1 MPRKKKSA
9 IEREQA
15 SSMVN
20 DWEKDNGGLDD
31 NQRATLQRMIEL
43 NSNTAQQD
51 VRRVDYYS
59 GNEKKYERSTQPIQ
73 VRNEN
78 TGSLVKKK
86 KEVFALKEGQEEE
99 PLENVY
105 QNLAFDKNNEDHRK
119 PPERNPFLDQI
130 KAANSIS
137 QSTSTD
143 WMKQQE
149 EASRTNRMM
158 STIDR
163 IAKKPPSQEGG
174 FLDDLKFAAGK
185 FGEMIK
191 PPEGKTRQ
199 EVWDEYMKDGG
210 KSRGTKEVNRFANRA
225 MDSTLLNAPSA
236 AMKKV
241 RGQDAVDWQDHREG
255 VGENVADFVSTGIGY
270 VLPGAGAANVA
281 GKLGMAAKV
290 GENTSKLGKIGKY
303 AKEGAVTGALL
314 AGAETPAKAYVNPEQ
329 TVGDHFKRIGVETA
343 AGAAIT
349 PLAHGLMN
357 AVQNLR
363 KTKGQTSNVSDD
375 VIQQERHQRELTN
388 QAAEEQALQDTR
400 IKNEPESLPIQS
412 ELESNTFFKEYNDA
426 VNEQYKYLKNSS
438 GKGVEPGG
446 IIRDELGDVV
456 NRYGRISNNPSWY
469 QEFYKANGRK
479 PNNTELR
486 ELAESHVRNGYQE
499 NGVDIPSWSPSS
511 VKKIDE
517 QIEQATALIKQNP
530 SDQEA
535 LQPVIDALKQERE
548 IGLQK
553 FYTELNGKKPYS
565 NGELP
570 DDVQAMRHAPPV
582 IQSAMAPDGRTI
594 TQKKLMDSF
603 RDNVGITIRTGRMG
617 VGDDAVSGIY
627 KNSPEVIRTRDYG
640 DLETLAH
647 ETGHHLDKK
656 FGLND
661 PKFDDEFMKLGAHT
675 SGQNYTPEQIR
686 QEGMAEFMR
695 RYLLNPAMAEQEA
708 PAFMKHFQNTIPED
722 VQKGLQKVQED
733 AQIWANQG
741 DEARFRGKINVN
753 EKPKGLERVKQVL
766 QKLPKT
772 KEEFYTDVMD
782 RLYPISKAEKEILG
796 GELADASSSPYKKA
810 RLAAGTPKKAQMKV
824 EEFRNIFGDSN
835 VDMADIRDYVT
846 AIHAQDLEKQGIK
859 TGFTPEEIEKTI
871 TKFDKPEIQE
881 AHQKI
886 KEYND
891 SLLDM
896 LVDGQM
902 LSKDAVAA
910 MREKHPNYMPFNRYF
925 DEEGVGEG
933 FGGGKGF
940 VDVTNPVKRIE
951 GSSRNVIDPF
961 ESIVKNTF
969 KSMQAIERNKVGL
982 SLADLAEKEGAGKW
996 IERLAGD
1003 GKESVAKE
1011 NIVTV
1016 FRNGEKEQ
1024 YQLAPELYR
1033 AVKAMDKEVTNKFIL
1048 AASKPSDWLRA
1059 GATLTP
1065 EFALRN
1071 PIRDQF
1077 AAYVVSDTGYNPF
1090 DFVKGLK
1097 EVGKKK
1103 FGKGS
1108 ELYDDWVKQGGAY
1121 GGYLSADRDLLKEQL
1136 SGLEKQES
1144 GLPKAIQAITA
1155 PINPKNWLKVLQNIS
1170 EVSEEA
1176 TKVGA
1181 YHKGLKKGL
1190 TPEESAYQARDL
1202 MDFNRMG
1209 NSMQSANRVFT
1220 FLNAN
1225 LQGKDKLI
1233 RSMKEHPIRTSARIA
1248 GSTLPPSALAIA
1260 SYANANDKQKEMM
1273 DNMPGQEKDTYWSY
1287 AIPGTDKVGRIPK
1300 PFDISLLANTVERA
1314 NKYREGDQY
1323 AFDGFDKTVNDAVK
1337 VPWIPTTLQ
1346 PIVENM
1352 ANYSFFRDGPIVPK
1366 RDEKNSPKEQYGP
1379 NRSLTA
1385 REMASALDKIGIE
1398 ASPYKIDNVYKGY
1411 TAGLGQF
1418 PLKGLDRAISLLS
1431 NKDVP
1436 TPIAQEWNES
1446 TPGAKAFFVNGQGGG
1461 QVMED
1466 YYNIMD
1472 EQQAIQADSKKN
1484 EEDASNAEEM
1494 KAFNRIDRDMAK
1506 LRKEYYVVKSDTA
1519 MNPEVKRSELDRLD
1533 EEMRAL
1539 AREGITIFRPDY
1551 K

>member
-1 MPRKKKSA
+1 MPRKKKSD

-15 SSMVN
+15 SSMVK

-59 GNEKKYERSTQPIQ
+59 GNQDKYERSTQPIQ

-86 KEVFALKEGQEEE
+86 EIFALKEGQEEE
-99 PLENVY
+99 PVENVY
-105 QNLAFDKNNEDHRK
+105 QNLEFDKNNEDHRK

-163 IAKKPPSQEGG
+163 IAKQPPQEGG
-174 FLDDLKFAAGK
+174 FFDDLKFGAKK

-210 KSRGTKEVNRFANRA
+210 KSRGTKEVNRFANRT

-270 VLPGAGAANVA
+270 VLPGAGAAQVA

-290 GENTSKLGKIGKY
+290 GENTSKLGKIGQY
-303 AKEGAVTGALL
+303 AKEGAVTGALI

-329 TVGDHFKRIGVETA
+329 TVGAHLKRIGIETA

-363 KTKGQTSNVSDD
+363 KTKGHTSNVADD
-375 VIQQERHQRELTN
+375 FIQQERQQRELVN
-388 QAAEEQALQDTR
+388 QAAEEQALQHTR
-400 IKNEPESLPIQS
+400 IKNEPESLPIQAAS
-412 ELESNTFFKEYNDA
+412 EST
-426 VNEQYKYLKNSS
+426 
-438 GKGVEPGG
+438 
-446 IIRDELGDVV
+446 
-456 NRYGRISNNPSWY
+456 PS
-469 QEFYKANGRK
+469 
-479 PNNTELR
+479 L
-486 ELAESHVRNGYQE
+486 
-499 NGVDIPSWSPSS
+499 
-511 VKKIDE
+511 
-517 QIEQATALIKQNP
+517 EQAIESVAKQ
-530 SDQEA
+530 
-535 LQPVIDALKQERE
+535 
-548 IGLQK
+548 
-553 FYTELNGKKPYS
+553 KKKASS

-570 DDVQAMRHAPPV
+570 DDVQAMRNAPPV
-582 IQSAMAPDGRTI
+582 IQSAMAPDGRMI

-603 RDNVGITIRTGRMG
+603 RDNVGITLRTGRMG

-661 PKFDDEFMKLGAHT
+661 PKFDDELMKLGSHT
-675 SGQNYTPEQIR
+675 SGQSYTPEQIR

-695 RYLLNPAMAEQEA
+695 RYLLNPAMAEQKA

-722 VQKGLQKVQED
+722 VQKGLKKVQED

-766 QKLPKT
+766 QKLPNS
-772 KEEFYTDVMD
+772 KEELYTDVID

-796 GELADASSSPYKKA
+796 GELADASVSPYKKA

-824 EEFRNIFGDSN
+824 EEFRNIFGDSK

-846 AIHAQDLEKQGIK
+846 ATHARDLEKQGIK
-859 TGFTPEEIEKTI
+859 TGFTPDEIEKTI
-871 TKFDKPEIQE
+871 AKFDNPEIQA

-886 KEYND
+886 KAYND

-896 LVDGQM
+896 LVEGNM
-902 LSKDAVAA
+902 LSKDAVTA

-940 VDVTNPVKRIE
+940 VDLTNPVKRIE

-982 SLADLAEKEGAGKW
+982 ALADLAENEGAGKW
-996 IERLAGD
+996 IEKLAGD

-1016 FRNGEKEQ
+1016 FQNGEKQQ

-1108 ELYDDWVKQGGAY
+1108 EVYDDWVNQGGAY

-1144 GLPKAIQAITA
+1144 GLPKAIKAITA
-1155 PINPKNWLKVLQNIS
+1155 PVNPKNWLKVLQNIS

-1181 YHKGLKKGL
+1181 YNKGLKKGL

-1209 NSMQSANRVFT
+1209 NSMQSANRIFT

-1225 LQGKDKLI
+1225 VQGKDKLI
-1233 RSMKEHPIRTSARIA
+1233 RAMREHPVRTSARIA
-1248 GSTLPPSALAIA
+1248 ASTLPPSALAIA
-1260 SYANANDKQKEMM
+1260 SYANANDKQIEMM
-1273 DNMPGQEKDTYWSY
+1273 DNMPQQEKDTYWSY

-1379 NRSLTA
+1379 NTSLTA

-1398 ASPYKIDNVYKGY
+1398 ASPYKIDNLYKGY

-1418 PLKGLDRAISLLS
+1418 PLKGLDSAISLIS

-1446 TPGAKAFFVNGQGGG
+1446 TLGAKAFFVNGQGGG

-1494 KAFNRIDRDMAK
+1494 KAFNRIDREMAK
-1506 LRKEYYVVKSDTA
+1506 LRKEYYVVKSNTE

-1533 EEMRAL
+1533 EEMRTL
-1539 AREGITIFRPDY
+1539 AREGITVFRPDY

>member
-1 MPRKKKSA
+1 MPRKKKSD

-15 SSMVN
+15 FSMVK

-31 NQRATLQRMIEL
+31 NQRAALQRMIEL

-86 KEVFALKEGQEEE
+86 KEIFALRNGEEDE

-163 IAKKPPSQEGG
+163 IAKQPPQEGG
-174 FLDDLKFAAGK
+174 FFDDLKFGAK
-185 FGEMIK
+185 KLGEMIK

-210 KSRGTKEVNRFANRA
+210 KSRGTKEVNRFANRT

-255 VGENVADFVSTGIGY
+255 VGENIADFVSTGIGY
-270 VLPGAGAANVA
+270 VLPGAGAANIA

-290 GENTSKLGKIGKY
+290 GENTSRLGKIGQY
-303 AKEGAVTGALL
+303 AKEGATTGALI

-329 TVGDHFKRIGVETA
+329 TVGDHLKRIGVETA

-349 PLAHGLMN
+349 PLVHELGN
-357 AVQNLR
+357 AIKSLR
-363 KTKGQTSNVSDD
+363 KTKGDTSNVSDD
-375 VIQQERHQRELTN
+375 VIQQERHQRELNN
-388 QAAEEQALQDTR
+388 QTAEEQALQDTR
-400 IKNEPESLPIQS
+400 IKNEPESLPIQAAS
-412 ELESNTFFKEYNDA
+412 ESA
-426 VNEQYKYLKNSS
+426 
-438 GKGVEPGG
+438 
-446 IIRDELGDVV
+446 
-456 NRYGRISNNPSWY
+456 PS
-469 QEFYKANGRK
+469 
-479 PNNTELR
+479 L
-486 ELAESHVRNGYQE
+486 
-499 NGVDIPSWSPSS
+499 
-511 VKKIDE
+511 
-517 QIEQATALIKQNP
+517 EQAIESVAKQ
-530 SDQEA
+530 
-535 LQPVIDALKQERE
+535 
-548 IGLQK
+548 
-553 FYTELNGKKPYS
+553 KKKASS

-603 RDNVGITIRTGRMG
+603 RDNVGITLRTGRIG

-661 PKFDDEFMKLGAHT
+661 PKFDDELMKLGAHT

-766 QKLPKT
+766 QKLPNSR
-772 KEEFYTDVMD
+772 EELYTDVMD

-796 GELADASSSPYKKA
+796 GELADASVSPYKKA

-824 EEFRNIFGDSN
+824 EEFRNIFGDSK

-846 AIHAQDLEKQGIK
+846 ATHARDLEKQGIK
-859 TGFTPEEIEKTI
+859 TGFTPDEIEKTI
-871 TKFDKPEIQE
+871 AKFDNPEIQA

-886 KEYND
+886 KAYND

-896 LVDGQM
+896 LVEGNM
-902 LSKDAVAA
+902 LSKDAVTA

-940 VDVTNPVKRIE
+940 VDLTNPIKRIE

-982 SLADLAEKEGAGKW
+982 ALADLAENEGAGKW
-996 IERLAGD
+996 IEKLAGD

-1016 FRNGEKEQ
+1016 FRNGEKQQ

-1033 AVKAMDKEVTNKFIL
+1033 AVKAMDKEVTNKFVL
-1048 AASKPSDWLRA
+1048 AAGKPSDWLRA

-1077 AAYVVSDTGYNPF
+1077 ASYVVSDTGYNPF

-1108 ELYDDWVKQGGAY
+1108 ELYDDWVNQGGAY

-1144 GLPKAIQAITA
+1144 GLPKAIKAITA
-1155 PINPKNWLKVLQNIS
+1155 PVNPKNWLKVLQNIS

-1181 YHKGLKKGL
+1181 YNKGLKKGL

-1209 NSMQSANRVFT
+1209 NSMQSANRIFT

-1225 LQGKDKLI
+1225 VQGKDKLI
-1233 RSMKEHPIRTSARIA
+1233 RAMKEHPVRTSARIA

-1273 DNMPGQEKDTYWSY
+1273 DNMPQQEKDTYWSY

-1379 NRSLTA
+1379 NTSLTA
-1385 REMASALDKIGIE
+1385 REMASVLDKIGIE
-1398 ASPYKIDNVYKGY
+1398 ASPYKIDNLYKGY

-1418 PLKGLDRAISLLS
+1418 PLKGLDSAISLIS

-1494 KAFNRIDRDMAK
+1494 KAFNRIDREMAK
-1506 LRKEYYVVKSDTA
+1506 LRKEYYVVKSDTE

-1533 EEMRAL
+1533 EEMRTL
-1539 AREGITIFRPDY
+1539 AREGITVFRPDY

>member
-1 MPRKKKSA
+1 MPRKKKSD

-15 SSMVN
+15 SSMVK

-59 GNEKKYERSTQPIQ
+59 GNQDKYERSTQPIQ

-86 KEVFALKEGQEEE
+86 KEIFALKNGEEDE
-99 PLENVY
+99 PVENVY
-105 QNLAFDKNNEDHRK
+105 QNLEFDKNNEDHRK

-149 EASRTNRMM
+149 EASRTKRMM
-158 STIDR
+158 STIDS
-163 IAKKPPSQEGG
+163 ISKKPPSQEGG

-210 KSRGTKEVNRFANRA
+210 KSRGMKEVNRFANRT

-255 VGENVADFVSTGIGY
+255 VGENIADFVSMGIGY

-290 GENTSKLGKIGKY
+290 GENTSKLGKIGQY
-303 AKEGAVTGALL
+303 AKEGAVTGALI

-329 TVGDHFKRIGVETA
+329 TVGDHLKRIGIETA
-343 AGAAIT
+343 AGATIT

-363 KTKGQTSNVSDD
+363 KTKGHTSNVADD
-375 VIQQERHQRELTN
+375 FIQQERQQRELVN
-388 QAAEEQALQDTR
+388 QAVEEQVLQDTR
-400 IKNEPESLPIQS
+400 IKNKPIQAAS
-412 ELESNTFFKEYNDA
+412 EFT
-426 VNEQYKYLKNSS
+426 
-438 GKGVEPGG
+438 
-446 IIRDELGDVV
+446 
-456 NRYGRISNNPSWY
+456 PS
-469 QEFYKANGRK
+469 
-479 PNNTELR
+479 L
-486 ELAESHVRNGYQE
+486 
-499 NGVDIPSWSPSS
+499 
-511 VKKIDE
+511 
-517 QIEQATALIKQNP
+517 EQAIESVAKQ
-530 SDQEA
+530 
-535 LQPVIDALKQERE
+535 
-548 IGLQK
+548 
-553 FYTELNGKKPYS
+553 KKKSSS

-570 DDVQAMRHAPPV
+570 DDVQAMRNAPPV

-603 RDNVGITIRTGRMG
+603 RDNVGITLRTGRMG

-661 PKFDDEFMKLGAHT
+661 PKFDDELMKLGSHT

-708 PAFMKHFQNTIPED
+708 PTFMKHFQNTIPED
-722 VQKGLQKVQED
+722 VQKGLKKVQED

-741 DEARFRGKINVN
+741 DEARFRVKINVN

-766 QKLPKT
+766 QKLPNS

-796 GELADASSSPYKKA
+796 GELADASVSPYKKA

-824 EEFRNIFGDSN
+824 EEFRNIFGDSK

-846 AIHAQDLEKQGIK
+846 ATHARDLEKQGIK
-859 TGFTPEEIEKTI
+859 TGFTPDEIEKTI
-871 TKFDKPEIQE
+871 AKFDNPEIQA

-886 KEYND
+886 KAYND

-896 LVDGQM
+896 LVEGNM

-940 VDVTNPVKRIE
+940 VDLTNPIKRIE

-982 SLADLAEKEGAGKW
+982 ALADLAENEGAGKW
-996 IERLAGD
+996 IEKLAGD

-1016 FRNGEKEQ
+1016 FRNGEKQQ

-1090 DFVKGLK
+1090 DFVKGLE

-1108 ELYDDWVKQGGAY
+1108 ELYDDWVNQGGAY

-1144 GLPKAIQAITA
+1144 GLPKAIKAITA
-1155 PINPKNWLKVLQNIS
+1155 PVNPKNWLKVLQNIS

-1181 YHKGLKKGL
+1181 YNKGLKKGL

-1209 NSMQSANRVFT
+1209 NSMQSANRIFT

-1225 LQGKDKLI
+1225 VQGKDKLI
-1233 RSMKEHPIRTSARIA
+1233 RSMKEHPVRTSARIA

-1260 SYANANDKQKEMM
+1260 SYASANDKQKEMM
-1273 DNMPGQEKDTYWSY
+1273 DNMPQQEKDTYWSY

-1379 NRSLTA
+1379 NTSLTA

-1398 ASPYKIDNVYKGY
+1398 ASPYKIDNLYKGY

-1418 PLKGLDRAISLLS
+1418 PLKGLDSAISLIS

-1494 KAFNRIDRDMAK
+1494 KAFNRIDREMAK
-1506 LRKEYYVVKSDTA
+1506 LRKEYYVVKSDTE

-1533 EEMRAL
+1533 EEMRTL
-1539 AREGITIFRPDY
+1539 AREGITVFRPDY

>member
-1 MPRKKKSA
+1 MPRKKKSD

-15 SSMVN
+15 SSMVK

-59 GNEKKYERSTQPIQ
+59 GNQDKYEKNTQSIQ

-78 TGSLVKKK
+78 TGNLVKKK
-86 KEVFALKEGQEEE
+86 KEIFALKEGQEEE

-105 QNLAFDKNNEDHRK
+105 QSLEFDKNNEDHRK

-163 IAKKPPSQEGG
+163 IAKQPPQEGG
-174 FLDDLKFAAGK
+174 FFDDLKFGAKK

-210 KSRGTKEVNRFANRA
+210 KSRGTKEVNRFVNRT

-255 VGENVADFVSTGIGY
+255 VGENIADFVSTGIGY

-281 GKLGMAAKV
+281 GKLGMAVKV
-290 GENTSKLGKIGKY
+290 GENTSKLSKIGQY
-303 AKEGAVTGALL
+303 AKEGAVTGALI

-329 TVGDHFKRIGVETA
+329 TVGDHLKRIGVETA

-363 KTKGQTSNVSDD
+363 KTKGHTSNVSDD

-388 QAAEEQALQDTR
+388 QVAVEQALQDTR
-400 IKNEPESLPIQS
+400 IKNEPESLPIQATS
-412 ELESNTFFKEYNDA
+412 ESA
-426 VNEQYKYLKNSS
+426 
-438 GKGVEPGG
+438 
-446 IIRDELGDVV
+446 
-456 NRYGRISNNPSWY
+456 PS
-469 QEFYKANGRK
+469 
-479 PNNTELR
+479 L
-486 ELAESHVRNGYQE
+486 
-499 NGVDIPSWSPSS
+499 
-511 VKKIDE
+511 
-517 QIEQATALIKQNP
+517 EQAIESVAKQ
-530 SDQEA
+530 
-535 LQPVIDALKQERE
+535 
-548 IGLQK
+548 
-553 FYTELNGKKPYS
+553 KKKASS

-603 RDNVGITIRTGRMG
+603 RDNVGITLRTGRMG

-627 KNSPEVIRTRDYG
+627 KNSPEVIRTRNYG

-661 PKFDDEFMKLGAHT
+661 PKFDDELMKLGAHT

-722 VQKGLQKVQED
+722 VQKGLQNVQED

-796 GELADASSSPYKKA
+796 GELADASVSPYKKA

-824 EEFRNIFGDSN
+824 EEFRNIFGDSK

-846 AIHAQDLEKQGIK
+846 ATHARDLEKQGIK
-859 TGFTPEEIEKTI
+859 TGFTPDEIEKTI
-871 TKFDKPEIQE
+871 TKFDNPEIQA

-886 KEYND
+886 KAYND

-896 LVDGQM
+896 LVEGNM
-902 LSKDAVAA
+902 LSKDAVTA

-925 DEEGVGEG
+925 DEEGVSEG

-940 VDVTNPVKRIE
+940 VDLTNPIKRIE
-951 GSSRNVIDPF
+951 GSGRNVIDPF

-982 SLADLAEKEGAGKW
+982 ALADLAENEGAGKW
-996 IERLAGD
+996 IEKLAGD

-1016 FRNGEKEQ
+1016 FRNGEKQQ

-1108 ELYDDWVKQGGAY
+1108 EVYDDWVNQGGAY

-1144 GLPKAIQAITA
+1144 GLPKAIKAITA
-1155 PINPKNWLKVLQNIS
+1155 PVNPKNWLKVLQNIS

-1181 YHKGLKKGL
+1181 YNKGLKKGL

-1209 NSMQSANRVFT
+1209 NSMQSANRIFT

-1225 LQGKDKLI
+1225 VQGKDKLI
-1233 RSMKEHPIRTSARIA
+1233 RAMKEHPVRTGARIA

-1273 DNMPGQEKDTYWSY
+1273 DNMPQQEKDTYWSY
-1287 AIPGTDKVGRIPK
+1287 AVPGTDKVGRIPK
-1300 PFDISLLANTVERA
+1300 PFDISLLSNTLERA

-1379 NRSLTA
+1379 NTSLTA
-1385 REMASALDKIGIE
+1385 REMASTLDKIGIE
-1398 ASPYKIDNVYKGY
+1398 ASPYKIDNLYKGY

-1418 PLKGLDRAISLLS
+1418 PLKGLDSAISLIS

-1506 LRKEYYVVKSDTA
+1506 LRKEYYVVKSDTE
-1519 MNPEVKRSELDRLD
+1519 MDSEVKRSELDRLD

-1539 AREGITIFRPDY
+1539 AREGITIFRSDY

>member
-1 MPRKKKSA
+1 MPRKKKSD

-15 SSMVN
+15 SSMVK

-59 GNEKKYERSTQPIQ
+59 GNQDKYEKNTQSIQ

-78 TGSLVKKK
+78 TGNLVKKK
-86 KEVFALKEGQEEE
+86 KEIFALKEGQEEE

-105 QNLAFDKNNEDHRK
+105 QSLGFDKNNEDHRK

-163 IAKKPPSQEGG
+163 IAKQPPQEGG
-174 FLDDLKFAAGK
+174 FFDDLKFGAKK

-210 KSRGTKEVNRFANRA
+210 KSRGTKEVNRFANRT

-236 AMKKV
+236 TMKKV

-255 VGENVADFVSTGIGY
+255 VGENIADFVSTGIGY
-270 VLPGAGAANVA
+270 VLPGAGAAQVA

-290 GENTSKLGKIGKY
+290 GENTSRLGKIGQY
-303 AKEGAVTGALL
+303 AKEGAVTGALI

-329 TVGDHFKRIGVETA
+329 TVGDHLKRIGVETA

-349 PLAHGLMN
+349 PLVHELGN
-357 AVQNLR
+357 AIKSLR
-363 KTKGQTSNVSDD
+363 KTKGDTSNVADD
-375 VIQQERHQRELTN
+375 VMQQERHQRELTN

-400 IKNEPESLPIQS
+400 IKNEPESLPIQAAS
-412 ELESNTFFKEYNDA
+412 ESA
-426 VNEQYKYLKNSS
+426 
-438 GKGVEPGG
+438 
-446 IIRDELGDVV
+446 
-456 NRYGRISNNPSWY
+456 PS
-469 QEFYKANGRK
+469 
-479 PNNTELR
+479 L
-486 ELAESHVRNGYQE
+486 
-499 NGVDIPSWSPSS
+499 
-511 VKKIDE
+511 
-517 QIEQATALIKQNP
+517 EQAIESVAKQ
-530 SDQEA
+530 
-535 LQPVIDALKQERE
+535 
-548 IGLQK
+548 
-553 FYTELNGKKPYS
+553 KKKASS

-570 DDVQAMRHAPPV
+570 DDVQAMRNAPPV

-603 RDNVGITIRTGRMG
+603 RDNVGITLRTGRMG

-661 PKFDDEFMKLGAHT
+661 PKFDDELMKLGAHT

-796 GELADASSSPYKKA
+796 GELADASVSPYKKA

-824 EEFRNIFGDSN
+824 EEFRNIFGDSK

-871 TKFDKPEIQE
+871 MKFDRPEIQE

-886 KEYND
+886 KAYND

-896 LVDGQM
+896 LVEGNM
-902 LSKDAVAA
+902 LSKDAVTA

-940 VDVTNPVKRIE
+940 VDLTNPIKRIE

-982 SLADLAEKEGAGKW
+982 ALADLAENEGAGKW
-996 IERLAGD
+996 IEKLAGD

-1016 FRNGEKEQ
+1016 FRNGEKQQ

-1108 ELYDDWVKQGGAY
+1108 EVYDDWVNQGGAY

-1136 SGLEKQES
+1136 EGIGKQQKEGLS
-1144 GLPKAIQAITA
+1144 KAIQTITA
-1155 PINPKNWLKVLQNIS
+1155 PVNPKNWLKVLQTIS

-1181 YHKGLKKGL
+1181 YNKGLKKGL
-1190 TPEESAYQARDL
+1190 TPEEAAYQARDL

-1209 NSMQSANRVFT
+1209 NSMQSANRVTT

-1225 LQGKDKLI
+1225 VQGKDKLI
-1233 RSMKEHPIRTSARIA
+1233 RAAMEHPFRTGARIA
-1248 GSTLPPSALAIA
+1248 GSTLPPTALAIGSQA
-1260 SYANANDKQKEMM
+1260 LANEKQKEMI
-1273 DNMPGQEKDTYWSY
+1273 DNMTQQEKDTYWSY

-1300 PFDISLLANTVERA
+1300 PFDISLLANTAERA
-1314 NKYREGDQY
+1314 YRMNEGDPY
-1323 AFDGFDKTVNDAVK
+1323 AFEGYGKTVWDTVK
-1337 VPWIPTTLQ
+1337 LPVMPTLLG
-1346 PIVENM
+1346 PPVENT

-1379 NRSLTA
+1379 NTSLTA
-1385 REMASALDKIGIE
+1385 REMANALDKVGIE
-1398 ASPYKIDNVYKGY
+1398 ASPYKIDNLYKGY
-1411 TAGLGQF
+1411 TAGLGQY
-1418 PLKGLDRAISLLS
+1418 PLSFMDGALSMIS
-1431 NKDVP
+1431 NKERP
-1436 TPIAQEWNES
+1436 TPVTQEWNES
-1446 TPGAKAFFVNGQGGG
+1446 TPGLKAFFVNGQGGG
-1461 QVMED
+1461 KVMED

-1472 EQQAIQADSKKN
+1472 KQQAIQADSKKN
-1484 EEDASNAEEM
+1484 DEEAPNADEM
-1494 KAFNRIDRDMAK
+1494 KSFNKVDKAMAK
-1506 LRKEYYVVKSDTA
+1506 LRKEYYVVKSDTE

>member
-1 MPRKKKSA
+1 MPRKKKSD

-20 DWEKDNGGLDD
+20 DWERANGGLDD

-59 GNEKKYERSTQPIQ
+59 GNQDKYEKNTQPIK

-78 TGSLVKKK
+78 TGNLVTKK
-86 KEVFALKEGQEEE
+86 KEIFALRNGEEDE
-99 PLENVY
+99 PVENVY
-105 QNLAFDKNNEDHRK
+105 QNLEFDKNNEDHRK

-149 EASRTNRMM
+149 EGTNRMM

-163 IAKKPPSQEGG
+163 IAKQPPQEGG
-174 FLDDLKFAAGK
+174 FFDDLKFGAKK

-210 KSRGTKEVNRFANRA
+210 KSRGTKEVNRFANRT
-225 MDSTLLNAPSA
+225 MDSTLLNTPSA

-241 RGQDAVDWQDHREG
+241 RGQDAVEWQDHREG
-255 VGENVADFVSTGIGY
+255 IGENIADFVSTGLGY
-270 VLPGAGAANVA
+270 VIPGAGAAQVA
-281 GKLGMAAKV
+281 GKLGMGAKI
-290 GENTSKLGKIGKY
+290 GEDMSKLGKIGQY

-363 KTKGQTSNVSDD
+363 KTKGHTSNVADD
-375 VIQQERHQRELTN
+375 GMQQERHQRELTN
-388 QAAEEQALQDTR
+388 QAVEEQVLQDTR
-400 IKNEPESLPIQS
+400 IKNEPEFLPIQAAS
-412 ELESNTFFKEYNDA
+412 ESA
-426 VNEQYKYLKNSS
+426 
-438 GKGVEPGG
+438 
-446 IIRDELGDVV
+446 
-456 NRYGRISNNPSWY
+456 PS
-469 QEFYKANGRK
+469 
-479 PNNTELR
+479 L
-486 ELAESHVRNGYQE
+486 
-499 NGVDIPSWSPSS
+499 
-511 VKKIDE
+511 
-517 QIEQATALIKQNP
+517 EQAIESVAKQ
-530 SDQEA
+530 
-535 LQPVIDALKQERE
+535 
-548 IGLQK
+548 
-553 FYTELNGKKPYS
+553 KKKASS

-582 IQSAMAPDGRTI
+582 IQSALAPDGRTI

-603 RDNVGITIRTGRMG
+603 RDNVGITLRTGRMG

-661 PKFDDEFMKLGAHT
+661 PKFDAELMKLGSHT

-686 QEGMAEFMR
+686 QEGMVEFMR

-708 PAFMKHFQNTIPED
+708 PEFMKHFHNVIPKD
-722 VQKGLQKVQED
+722 VQKGLKQVQED
-733 AQIWANQG
+733 SQIWANQG

-753 EKPKGLERVKQVL
+753 EKPKGFERVKQVL
-766 QKLPKT
+766 QKLPSS
-772 KEEFYTDVMD
+772 KEELYTEGMD
-782 RLYPISKAEKEILG
+782 RLFSISKAEKKILG
-796 GELADASSSPYKKA
+796 GELADASVSPYKKA

-846 AIHAQDLEKQGIK
+846 AIHAQDLEKQGFK

-871 TKFDKPEIQE
+871 TKFDNPEIQA

-886 KEYND
+886 KAYND

-896 LVDGQM
+896 LVEGQM
-902 LSKDAVAA
+902 LSKDAVTA

-925 DEEGVGEG
+925 DEEGMGEG

-940 VDVTNPVKRIE
+940 VDLTNPVKRIE

-982 SLADLAEKEGAGKW
+982 ALADLAEKEGAGKW

-1003 GKESVAKE
+1003 GKASVAKE

-1065 EFALRN
+1065 EFSLRN

-1103 FGKGS
+1103 FWKGS
-1108 ELYDDWVKQGGAY
+1108 ELYDDWVNQGGAY

-1155 PINPKNWLKVLQNIS
+1155 PVNPKNWLKVLQNIS

-1181 YHKGLKKGL
+1181 YHKG
-1190 TPEESAYQARDL
+1190 
-1202 MDFNRMG
+1202 
-1209 NSMQSANRVFT
+1209 
-1220 FLNAN
+1220 
-1225 LQGKDKLI
+1225 
-1233 RSMKEHPIRTSARIA
+1233 
-1248 GSTLPPSALAIA
+1248 
-1260 SYANANDKQKEMM
+1260 
-1273 DNMPGQEKDTYWSY
+1273 
-1287 AIPGTDKVGRIPK
+1287 
-1300 PFDISLLANTVERA
+1300 
-1314 NKYREGDQY
+1314 
-1323 AFDGFDKTVNDAVK
+1323 
-1337 VPWIPTTLQ
+1337 
-1346 PIVENM
+1346 
-1352 ANYSFFRDGPIVPK
+1352 
-1366 RDEKNSPKEQYGP
+1366 
-1379 NRSLTA
+1379 
-1385 REMASALDKIGIE
+1385 
-1398 ASPYKIDNVYKGY
+1398 
-1411 TAGLGQF
+1411 
-1418 PLKGLDRAISLLS
+1418 
-1431 NKDVP
+1431 
-1436 TPIAQEWNES
+1436 
-1446 TPGAKAFFVNGQGGG
+1446 
-1461 QVMED
+1461 
-1466 YYNIMD
+1466 
-1472 EQQAIQADSKKN
+1472 
-1484 EEDASNAEEM
+1484 
-1494 KAFNRIDRDMAK
+1494 
-1506 LRKEYYVVKSDTA
+1506 
-1519 MNPEVKRSELDRLD
+1519 
-1533 EEMRAL
+1533 
-1539 AREGITIFRPDY
+1539 
-1551 K
+1551 